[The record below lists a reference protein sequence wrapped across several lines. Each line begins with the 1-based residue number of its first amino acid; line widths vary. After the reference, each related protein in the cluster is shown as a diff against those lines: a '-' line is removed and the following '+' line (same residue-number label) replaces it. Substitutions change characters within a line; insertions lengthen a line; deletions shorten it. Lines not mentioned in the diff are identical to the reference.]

1 MFGEGEGDG
10 EGAPTSATSVTSAT
24 LRSCRPFWTILALLS
39 LLDAGWCT
47 PTPSDRKVC
56 QGTSNQLTLLETR
69 ENHYDN
75 MLRMYANCS
84 VVLDNLEVTYTL
96 EHQDLSFL
104 HSIQEVGGYVLV
116 AINEAP
122 TVALPE
128 LRLIRGQNL
137 YEGKYALLVM
147 SNYNRSQSAAAL
159 NLTGGMS
166 RLLLSNLTEILRGG
180 VKMSHNHFLCNVD
193 SIQWG
198 DIVDQSSNPSM
209 LLKMEPS
216 GARCRPCHP
225 TCVNG
230 SCWAPGA
237 QHCQKFTKLS
247 CAEQCSRRCRGPK
260 PADCC
265 NEHCAAGCDGPRA
278 TDCLACRLF
287 NDDGTCKDACPPEKL
302 YDLKTHQV
310 VNNPKAKF
318 TYGATCVKAC
328 PRKTTRRTHGGA
340 VARPYA
346 TAAISTGN
354 YVVTGG
360 SCVRTC
366 GAGMFEVDDD
376 DGVQRCRTC
385 EGACPK
391 SCDGVGVGDL
401 VNTIAVNASNI
412 ESFRNC
418 TKINGDIFLIQTS
431 FTGDAH
437 DKIPPMDPAKL
448 EYFRTVKEITGF
460 LLIQAWPETMSSLS
474 VFENLEI
481 IRGRT
486 TRAQHS
492 LAVVRAHNLR
502 WLGLRSLKEV
512 SAGKVTLKDNPK
524 LCYTCSDQWTRL
536 FRSKDQSVVLKNVSS
551 PRSCQEQNH
560 TCDPQC
566 SQQGCW
572 GPGPAMCV
580 SCRHFQR
587 KGSCVASCNL
597 LRGEPREVAPD
608 GGSCVEC
615 HPECLAEDGTPTCHG
630 EGPDR
635 CTRCAHV
642 QDGPHCVPRCPHGVM
657 GDGDAVIWKY
667 ADEQER
673 CQPCH
678 RNCTEGCTGPG
689 TSGCAGAAGDSTLV
703 VGVVS
708 ALLVAVILS
717 LVVSLL
723 LRRCHIKRR
732 RTVRRLLQEREL
744 VEPLTPSGEAPNQAL
759 LRMLKETE
767 LKKIRVLG
775 SGAFGT
781 VFKGLWTPEGEDV
794 KIPVAIKVLREATS
808 PKANKEILDE
818 AYVMASVEH
827 PHVCRLLGICLTSS
841 VQLVTQLM
849 AYGCL
854 LDYVRQHREQVGA
867 QWLLNWCVQIAKG
880 MSYLE
885 ERHLVH
891 RDLAARNVLVKT
903 PNHVKITDFGLA
915 KLLTADEKEYH
926 ADGGKVPI
934 KWMALESILQ
944 WTYTHKSDVWSYGVT
959 AWELMTFGS
968 KPYDG
973 IPAGEVA
980 SLLERGERLPQP
992 PVCTIDVYML
1002 MVKCWMIDPSSR
1014 PSFRELIA
1022 EFSRMA
1028 SDPGRYLVL
1037 QCDPPSPS
1045 DGRFFSRLLSSDD
1058 PDNTVDAEEYLL
1070 PYRGV
1075 ERRLGA
1081 TALPARANSVAMRYI
1096 SDPTGSAADK
1106 DHLEGHE
1113 YVNQA
1118 EGGAGSCQSDLR
1130 NPNYQDFGPFWDAAS
1145 PSYPRDNGKVGPR
1158 IQEGPEYLNT
1168 AQNSLP
1174 RMASLDN
1181 PDYRADFLPRAA
1193 LGNSLLAAENHE
1205 YLGLTAGLQTSAC

>member
-1 MFGEGEGDG
+1 MLAKVGSAKY
-10 EGAPTSATSVTSAT
+10 GAFKWKALDRPRVAT
-24 LRSCRPFWTILALLS
+24 R
-39 LLDAGWCT
+39 G
-47 PTPSDRKVC
+47 VC
-56 QGTSNQLTLLETR
+56 QGMSNQLTLLGTR

-75 MLRMYANCS
+75 MVRMYSNCS

-96 EHQDLSFL
+96 EHQNLSFL
-104 HSIQEVGGYVLV
+104 RSVQEVGGYVLV
-116 AINEAP
+116 AMNEAR
-122 TVALPE
+122 TVPLSD
-128 LRLIRGQNL
+128 LKLIRGQNL

-147 SNYNRSQSAAAL
+147 SNYVRNRTAATL
-159 NLTGGMS
+159 DYTGGL
-166 RLLLSNLTEILRGG
+166 RHLQLSNLTEILRGG
-180 VKMSHNHFLCNVD
+180 VKMTRNPLLCNVD
-193 SIQWG
+193 SVEWW
-198 DIVDQSSNPSM
+198 DIVDKSGHPGM
-209 LLKMEPS
+209 LFTTDDF
-216 GARCRPCHP
+216 ARKCEPCHP
-225 TCVNG
+225 ACVNG
-230 SCWAPGA
+230 SCWAAGPE
-237 QHCQKFTKLS
+237 HCQKFTKRS
-247 CAEQCSRRCRGPK
+247 CAQQCSRRCRGPE
-260 PADCC
+260 PGDCC
-265 NEHCAAGCDGPRA
+265 NEHCAAGCAGPLA

-310 VNNPKAKF
+310 ISNPDAKF
-318 TYGATCVKAC
+318 AYGATCVKAC
-328 PRKTTRRTHGGA
+328 PR
-340 VARPYA
+340 
-346 TAAISTGN
+346 N

-366 GAGMFEVDDD
+366 GAGTFEVDDG
-376 DGVQRCRTC
+376 GVQRCRTC

-391 SCDGVGVGDL
+391 ACDGVGAGAL

-412 ESFRNC
+412 ESFQNC
-418 TKINGDIFLIQTS
+418 TKINGDIFFIETS
-431 FTGDAH
+431 FAGDPH
-437 DKIPPMDPAKL
+437 YKIPPMDPAKL

-460 LLIQAWPETMSSLS
+460 LLIQAWPENLTSLS

-492 LAVVRAHNLR
+492 LAVVRVPGLR

-512 SAGKVTLKDNPK
+512 SAGRVTLKDDPH
-524 LCYTCSDQWTRL
+524 LCYTRDEQWTRL
-536 FRSKDQSVVLKNVSS
+536 FRSSDQSVTLRNLAS
-551 PRSCQEQNH
+551 PQLCQEQNR
-560 TCDPQC
+560 TCHPQC
-566 SQQGCW
+566 SPAGCW

-580 SCRHFQR
+580 SCRHFER
-587 KGSCVASCNL
+587 RGRCVASCDL
-597 LRGEPREVAPD
+597 LRGEPREAAVK
-608 GGSCVEC
+608 GSCVEC
-615 HPECLAEDGTPTCHG
+615 HPECLPTDGTPTCHG

-635 CTRCAHV
+635 CSRCAHV
-642 QDGPHCVPRCPHGVM
+642 QDGPRCVPRCPRGVM
-657 GDGDAVIWKY
+657 GDGDAAVWKY
-667 ADEQER
+667 TDAEGR
-673 CQPCH
+673 CRSCH

-689 TSGCAGAAGDSTLV
+689 KSGCSGGVRHATLAAGAVSGLLLVIVLALV
-703 VGVVS
+703 VFV
-708 ALLVAVILS
+708 
-717 LVVSLL
+717 L
-723 LRRCHIKRR
+723 LRRRQIKRK

-781 VFKGLWTPEGEDV
+781 VFKGLWIPDGENV
-794 KIPVAIKVLREATS
+794 KIPVAVKVLREATS
-808 PKANKEILDE
+808 PKANQEILDE
-818 AYVMASVEH
+818 AYVMASVDH

-854 LDYVRQHREQVGA
+854 LDYVQRHRERVGA

-944 WTYTHKSDVWSYGVT
+944 WTYTHQSDVWSYGVT
-959 AWELMTFGS
+959 VWELMTFGS

-980 SLLERGERLPQP
+980 PLLERGERLPQP

-1002 MVKCWMIDPSSR
+1002 MVKCWMIDPSGR
-1014 PSFRELIA
+1014 PGFRELVV
-1022 EFSRMA
+1022 EFSKMA
-1028 SDPGRYLVL
+1028 RDPGRYLVL

-1058 PDNTVDAEEYLL
+1058 GDDTAEAEEYPL
-1070 PYRGV
+1070 PYEGSGNRGDRP
-1075 ERRLGA
+1075 RRA
-1081 TALPARANSVAMRYI
+1081 TVRTSVSLRRREPAVTTFARAQARPVRADSVAVRYI
-1096 SDPTGSAADK
+1096 SDPTGNPLDR
-1106 DHLEGHE
+1106 DHLAGHE

-1118 EGGAGSCQSDLR
+1118 EGGASSRRSDLR
-1130 NPNYQDFGPFWDAAS
+1130 NPNYQDSGPFWDAGS
-1145 PSYPRDNGKVGPR
+1145 PPSPREDGKAGPR
-1158 IQEGPEYLNT
+1158 VQEGPEYLNT
-1168 AQNSLP
+1168 AQNSP
-1174 RMASLDN
+1174 PGAASLDN
-1181 PDYRADFLPRAA
+1181 PDYRADFPPRPTPADAPLPPAA
-1193 LGNSLLAAENHE
+1193 RNCE
-1205 YLGLTAGLQTSAC
+1205 YLGLPAARQTSAC